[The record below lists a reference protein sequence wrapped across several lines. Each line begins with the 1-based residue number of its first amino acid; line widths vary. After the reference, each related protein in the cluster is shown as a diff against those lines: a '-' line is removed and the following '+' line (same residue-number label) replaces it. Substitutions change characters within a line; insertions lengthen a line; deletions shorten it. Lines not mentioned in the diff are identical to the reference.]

1 MIELSE
7 LVNESRLEEAF
18 RRMRRA
24 QGSRMQGFADT
35 GMRLARMRQPEF
47 MVALERATSILR
59 KMSETQFGA
68 RGVDFNG
75 VRVEATEYNF
85 IRESYKAAD
94 EGQPLVQCAW
104 FYGAVAWLA
113 GLQR

>member
-1 MIELSE
+1 
-7 LVNESRLEEAF
+7 
-18 RRMRRA
+18 
-24 QGSRMQGFADT
+24 
-35 GMRLARMRQPEF
+35 MRQPAF
-47 MVALERATSILR
+47 MVALERATDILR
-59 KMSETQFGA
+59 RMSESQFGT

-85 IRESYKAAD
+85 IRESFRAAD
-94 EGQPLVQCAW
+94 EGKPLAQCAW